1 MLNYWVSV
9 LTLGLIFAMATMG
22 LNVKW
27 GWAGELDLAM
37 FGFIAVGAYVYGVV
51 VLPPSKLP
59 APDHYILGLQWG
71 FFPGL
76 IIAMIVVSLLSLVV
90 GAVALRKL
98 RGDYFGIVTVAFVLC
113 LAIFISQYTFLF
125 DGFPGLDGVPQP
137 FNGVLHLSPTGYGIF
152 FFALTILFT
161 FIAYFILELLA
172 NSQFGRAL
180 RSVREDQSAAMA
192 YGRNVYVLKLK
203 AYVIGSAVA
212 GMSGAFFMAFMSAF
226 NPYAWAPA
234 ETFLLFG
241 AIFVGGS
248 GNGRGVILGAL
259 FVFVA
264 IQEIT
269 RLFPVLP
276 GNAQASDALRFV
288 IIGFL
293 IIAVLWFRPQGL
305 LPEVRD
311 RDGEPGP
318 TLKDRLISF
327 RDGWVHRGQRII
339 RIANRSKSEAK

>member
-1 MLNYWVSV
+1 
-9 LTLGLIFAMATMG
+9 MATMG

-37 FGFIAVGAYVYGVV
+37 FGYIAVGAYVYGVV

-59 APDHYILGLQWG
+59 PPDHYILGLRWP
-71 FFPGL
+71 FLAGL
-76 IIAMIVVSLLSLVV
+76 VVAMIVVSLLSLVV

-113 LAIFISQYTFLF
+113 LSIFISQYTPLF
-125 DGFPGLDGVPQP
+125 DGFPGLDTVPQP
-137 FNGVLHLSPTGYGIF
+137 FEGTLKLGVEAYGIF
-152 FFALTILFT
+152 FFGLTILFLG
-161 FIAYFILELLA
+161 IAYFVLEMLA
-172 NSQFGRAL
+172 KSQFGRAL
-180 RSVREDQSAAMA
+180 RSVREDQTAAMA

-212 GMSGAFFMAFMSAF
+212 AMSGAFFMAFMSAF

-241 AIFVGGS
+241 AIFIGGS

-293 IIAVLWFRPQGL
+293 IIAILWFRPQGL
-305 LPEVRD
+305 LPEVHD
-311 RDGEPGP
+311 RDGEPGLSAKER
-318 TLKDRLISF
+318 TLQM
-327 RDGWVHRGQRII
+327 RDGLVRRTKKLTHKLDKV
-339 RIANRSKSEAK
+339 KSEAK

>member
-9 LTLGLIFAMATMG
+9 ITLGVIFTMAVMG

-37 FGFIAVGAYVYGVV
+37 FGYVAIGAYVYGVI
-51 VLPPSKLP
+51 VLGPSKLP
-59 APDHYILGLQWG
+59 PPDHYILGLKWP
-71 FFPGL
+71 FFAGL

-113 LAIFISQYTFLF
+113 LSIFISQYVRLF
-125 DGFPGLDGVPQP
+125 DGYPGLDSVPQP
-137 FNGVLHLSPTGYGIF
+137 FNGTLKLGPSAYGVFFLGLSVFFLLITYFVLEMLSKSY
-152 FFALTILFT
+152 
-161 FIAYFILELLA
+161 
-172 NSQFGRAL
+172 FGRAL
-180 RSVREDQSAAMA
+180 RSVREDQTAAAA
-192 YGRNVYVLKLK
+192 YGRNVYILKLK

-212 GMSGAFFMAFMSAF
+212 GMAGAFFMAFLSAF

-241 AIFVGGS
+241 AIFIGGS
-248 GNGRGVILGAL
+248 GNGRGVIIGSF

-269 RLFPVLP
+269 RLLP
-276 GNAQASDALRFV
+276 AIGSGDASDALRFV
-288 IIGFL
+288 IIGSM

-305 LPEVRD
+305 LPEPRD
-311 RDGEPGP
+311 LDGEKAPSI
-318 TLKDRLISF
+318 KDRSLRLVNALRKS
-327 RDGWVHRGQRII
+327 GSRGNAGAQ
-339 RIANRSKSEAK
+339 NNNGGQK